1 LKRTFFILIIS
12 FFALTILFLSSAA
25 EILAM
30 SKRPKAGKEEKT
42 EEFVLPEIEI
52 ISKPEANRELL
63 SEDRKKSESRVQ
75 VSPPEVLPAVGED
88 ATELKKSYKTIDIQR
103 ALANAGFSPGAIDG
117 KMGAKTKKAIQE
129 FQKEHNL
136 TVDGIVGPKTWE
148 RLVPY
153 INKPKNKKEN

>member
-1 LKRTFFILIIS
+1 MKHTFFILIIS
-12 FFALTILFLSSAA
+12 FFALTILILSPLA
-25 EILAM
+25 EVLAM
-30 SKRPKAGKEEKT
+30 SKRPNAGKEEKK

-63 SEDRKKSESRVQ
+63 SEDRKKNESRVQ

-88 ATELKKSYKTIDIQR
+88 ATALKKSYKTVDIQK
-103 ALANAGFSPGAIDG
+103 ALTNAGFSPGPIDG

-136 TVDGIVGPKTWE
+136 TIDGIVGEKTWE
-148 RLVPY
+148 KLYPY
-153 INKPKNKKEN
+153 INQPKTKIEN